1 MTKII
6 STIIVL
12 GVIVFI
18 VFAVANKN
26 KNPDIKTD
34 MVDQTEVTAT
44 SSVNIPD
51 GTYIASSTDAK
62 INWTGRK
69 VILKNW
75 VDKGTIDLKEGSLI
89 VENGAIV
96 SNRFV
101 IDMTTIKPL
110 TTGMGGNQDRLA
122 THLKS
127 DDFFDAAKYPVSTFI
142 AKEFTASTSNAYIV
156 KGDLTI
162 KGITKEISIPI
173 TFDYSDPAF
182 VLARGSVDIDRTLWD
197 VRYGSEKFFRSLG
210 DNVIDDKFNLAF
222 DVKLRAKAE

>member
-12 GVIVFI
+12 GVIVFL

-26 KNPDIKTD
+26 KNTDLKTD
-34 MVDQTEVTAT
+34 VVDQTPSTAT

-51 GTYIASSTDAK
+51 GTYTASSTDAK

-75 VDKGTIDLKEGSLI
+75 VDRGAIDLKEGSLV
-89 VENGAIV
+89 VENGVII
-96 SNRFV
+96 SNKFV

-127 DDFFDAAKYPVSTFI
+127 DDFFNVALYPTSTFV
-142 AKEFTASTSNAYIV
+142 AKEFTASTSNTYIV
-156 KGDLTI
+156 RGDLTI
-162 KGITKEISIPI
+162 KGITKEISFPN
-173 TFDYSDPAF
+173 TFY
-182 VLARGSVDIDRTLWD
+182 
-197 VRYGSEKFFRSLG
+197 
-210 DNVIDDKFNLAF
+210 
-222 DVKLRAKAE
+222 